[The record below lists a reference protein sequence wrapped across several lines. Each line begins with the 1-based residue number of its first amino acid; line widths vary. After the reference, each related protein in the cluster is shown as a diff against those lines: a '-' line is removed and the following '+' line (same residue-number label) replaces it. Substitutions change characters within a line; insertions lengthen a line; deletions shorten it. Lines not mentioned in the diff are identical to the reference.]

1 MIRIF
6 QVKTQDP
13 KDIEKQI
20 LKKLNMPSADLLSWK
35 IHRKSVDAR
44 GQKVHFSYVIDADVK
59 HEKKYLRHKDVKP
72 APDERF
78 VFEPAGFHEL
88 ENRPLVIGFGPA
100 GMFAS
105 ILLAQY
111 GYKPVIVERGGDIE
125 KRQKDVDR
133 FWKEGIL
140 DPQSNVQFGMGG
152 AGAFSDGKLTSR
164 SKDLKSRKI
173 FEELIKF
180 GADPDIAIEQHPHV
194 GTDGFIKILK
204 NMRAEIERLG
214 GIFLFDTRLEDIE
227 TEDGK
232 LVKAKL
238 SNGQTVN
245 VQAMI
250 VGCGHSAEDTIVM
263 LEKAGVLMQPKPFAV
278 GARIEHD
285 QQFIN
290 KAMLKDRAFDPALIP
305 ARYQLTH
312 TAKNGK
318 GVYSFCMCPGGYVIP
333 SSSAENSIVVNGMS
347 YSDRAGKQAN
357 AALLVQVG
365 PEDYGNALFDG
376 MKFQK
381 EIEEKAYQISN
392 SYKVPAQSARDYL
405 SRSKSSSFENVTPT
419 YELGYMPADLNTLF
433 PEKVNEALHEA
444 LEAFE
449 KKVPGFLDDAV
460 LSAPETRSSSSV
472 RFQRDSETLMSTVKG
487 LYPCGEGAG
496 FAGGIVSSAIDGL
509 KAAMALM
516 DYFDRPVNAELE

>member
-1 MIRIF
+1 
-6 QVKTQDP
+6 
-13 KDIEKQI
+13 
-20 LKKLNMPSADLLSWK
+20 
-35 IHRKSVDAR
+35 
-44 GQKVHFSYVIDADVK
+44 
-59 HEKKYLRHKDVKP
+59 
-72 APDERF
+72 
-78 VFEPAGFHEL
+78 
-88 ENRPLVIGFGPA
+88 
-100 GMFAS
+100 
-105 ILLAQY
+105 
-111 GYKPVIVERGGDIE
+111 
-125 KRQKDVDR
+125 
-133 FWKEGIL
+133 
-140 DPQSNVQFGMGG
+140 
-152 AGAFSDGKLTSR
+152 
-164 SKDLKSRKI
+164 
-173 FEELIKF
+173 
-180 GADPDIAIEQHPHV
+180 
-194 GTDGFIKILK
+194 
-204 NMRAEIERLG
+204 
-214 GIFLFDTRLEDIE
+214 
-227 TEDGK
+227 
-232 LVKAKL
+232 
-238 SNGQTVN
+238 
-245 VQAMI
+245 MI